1 MKRKRHTIAPLRY
14 LGTNN
19 IAGMKWCHQ
28 KFIFRA
34 RANEEM
40 FRQVYQEDCRRLGEG
55 LTVEELNSRLRQV
68 DRAVV
73 RLSGGKAAVVRKES
87 GKLTPEEV
95 QEITHSFEDAI
106 RHEPRTAGLFWV
118 EDGIDIEAL
127 DALVTTR
134 QAERGLLAQY
144 EHGEQLPS
152 LRYHFPFQDY
162 VIEAQPDGIGPD
174 YCYEF
179 KLVGERWWYRFEKP
193 VAVAQVRLYSYF
205 FERKRYKADIYIED
219 EARKETEEGE
229 LDPKWV
235 EDLLNTMGGL
245 LKGSM
250 NPIPPNRVKCRSCEF
265 SEECPIRQ
273 M

>member
-73 RLSGGKAAVVRKES
+73 RLSGGKAAVVRKEN
-87 GKLTPEEV
+87 GKLTPEEL
-95 QEITHSFEDAI
+95 QEITNSFEDAI
-106 RHEPRTAGLFWV
+106 RHEPKISAHFDAV
-118 EDGIDIEAL
+118 EGIGIELL
-127 DALVTTR
+127 DAFVTTP
-134 QAERGLLAQY
+134 QGQRGLLAQY
-144 EHGEQLPS
+144 EHGEQLPI
-152 LRYHFPFQDY
+152 LRYHFPWKEY
-162 VIEAQPDGIGPD
+162 VIEAQPDGIAPA

-179 KLVGERWWYRFEKP
+179 KLIGERFWYRFEKP
-193 VAVAQVRLYSYF
+193 VAVAQACLYSYF
-205 FERKRYKADIYIED
+205 FQRKRYKADIYIED
-219 EARKETEEGE
+219 EARTETEEGE
-229 LDPKWV
+229 LEPKWV
-235 EDLLNTMGGL
+235 EDLLNTMSGL
-245 LKGSM
+245 LQGLVK
-250 NPIPPNRVKCRSCEF
+250 PIPPNRVKCPSCEF